1 MEDKF
6 NEIWSRVV
14 RSNQGENMNLSP
26 EYMNIQNPRMD
37 DLNIPEYVSIN
48 NPPVRNN
55 ESSVN
60 NINIQSTLE
69 DFIENEATAMQYYAA
84 LAGKT
89 TQSAARAVFN
99 RLSADERRHSRQ
111 LQTAYFLLTG
121 NSYTPRRPAP
131 VLPRSMLEAL
141 RERYAAEIN
150 AAKAYTDAAM
160 LIGDTDEPGL
170 RNMFIA
176 FAADE
181 RRHANEIK
189 RLVENTLS

>member
-14 RSNQGENMNLSP
+14 RSNQGENIGADLSP
-26 EYMNIQNPRMD
+26 EYMNTQKQQNAGAYARPD
-37 DLNIPEYVSIN
+37 FDLK
-48 NPPVRNN
+48 R
-55 ESSVN
+55 
-60 NINIQSTLE
+60 TLE
-69 DFIENEATAMQYYAA
+69 DFIEDEVSDSAYYAA

-89 TQSAARAVFN
+89 SQSAARAVFN

-131 VLPRSMLEAL
+131 LPPRSMLEAL
-141 RERYAAEIN
+141 RQRYAAEISG
-150 AAKAYTDAAM
+150 AKAYADAA
-160 LIGDTDEPGL
+160 LRLRDTDEPEL
-170 RNMFIA
+170 RDMLIA

-181 RRHANEIK
+181 KRHASEIK
-189 RLVENTLS
+189 RLVESSL